1 MINSNLMNE
10 IMKEFWN
17 DLYDFRFPKYHRL
30 KKKVIFN
37 FYFSFALRLI
47 NLFQISDKRFLEM
60 VRTSKKNI
68 DCGSIIS
75 MLRLNLLI
83 SRLNWIDISKRIEKW
98 HDFLHFLFHWSFDL
112 QNVHLPS
119 TMKSFILRYVT
130 TISSQVQLI

>member
-1 MINSNLMNE
+1 MNE

-17 DLYDFRFPKYHRL
+17 DLYDFRLKYHRL

-37 FYFSFALRLI
+37 FYFSFAFRLT

-68 DCGSIIS
+68 DCGSIIPA
-75 MLRLNLLI
+75 LRLNLLI

-98 HDFLHFLFHWSFDL
+98 HDFLHFLFHWSIDL
-112 QNVHLPS
+112 QNVHLPY
-119 TMKSFILRYVT
+119 TMKNFILRAIRYNDFESS
-130 TISSQVQLI
+130 TINLV